1 MVAAAH
7 LRVASCSSD
16 QPREQ
21 RAAPGQ
27 RNLETGQSFFAYAK
41 PDRGSSR
48 EKFFFDQH
56 RDTYGPLWKVLQIAR
71 SGYRRQP
78 PTSGISNCIE
88 FGLDGRQAWQGCV
101 HLPWGMQPLLARWV
115 ASIGNI
121 RRTA

>member
-1 MVAAAH
+1 LRRAVAINRENKELCRVNEILKLVRVFLPTLSRNAAQ
-7 LRVASCSSD
+7 VVKSS
-16 QPREQ
+16 
-21 RAAPGQ
+21 
-27 RNLETGQSFFAYAK
+27 
-41 PDRGSSR
+41 
-48 EKFFFDQH
+48 FDQH

-88 FGLDGRQAWQGCV
+88 FGLDGCQAWQGYV